1 MTSTEP
7 TDERQTHRTEMGSQ
21 SVDLPIVSINE
32 TLAIAL
38 AITVDLPLSLLST
51 AGAELAERL
60 APQAPDIVVTAA
72 TLGIPVAREVSASL
86 GHDEYVVL
94 HKTAKI
100 HLADALTEPL
110 RSITTDSDQRFR
122 LDRARLHLLDGKRVA
137 FVDDVVSTGGSV
149 RAALQLIRRA
159 GGDVVA
165 IGALLTESNAWIDR
179 LGADADLVRA
189 LGSIPIF
196 KPASDGS
203 WTPA

>member
-1 MTSTEP
+1 MTSSNTADP
-7 TDERQTHRTEMGSQ
+7 RQTYETEMGSQ
-21 SVDLPIVSINE
+21 SIDLPIVPIDE

-38 AITVDLPLSLLST
+38 AITVDIPLSFLAT

-60 APQAPDIVVTAA
+60 APSSPEIVVTAA
-72 TLGIPVAREVSASL
+72 TLGIPVAREVSAALS
-86 GHDEYVVL
+86 HDEYVVL
-94 HKTAKI
+94 HKTPKI

-110 RSITTDSDQRFR
+110 RSITTDSDQMFR

-149 RAALQLIRRA
+149 RAALQLIRRG

-165 IGALLTESNAWIDR
+165 IGALLTESKAWIDR

-189 LGSIPIF
+189 LGSIPMF
-196 KPASDGS
+196 KPTADGR
-203 WTPA
+203 WTPV